1 MIAKALRAWVAE
13 TGPQSQSIAPGSP
26 WENGCCASVNG
37 KLRDECLGQE
47 IFYALQEPQKF
58 SGGPIR
64 RDPRASLR
72 GGTRPCAARPEL
84 PVMPA

>member
-47 IFYALQEPQKF
+47 IF
-58 SGGPIR
+58 
-64 RDPRASLR
+64 
-72 GGTRPCAARPEL
+72 
-84 PVMPA
+84 